1 MPEEEKETEFL
12 MFNHQEMNNK
22 KLEKYLLS
30 HYSSSTVESY
40 LRTITEFQ
48 LSNKNAS
55 KMTYLGIVK
64 YMQQVQSKYNG
75 STPTRILSAIK
86 KYYDFLVESGE
97 RKDHPCKNYFVRVK
111 QNRSIQFDNLFTGN
125 ELELLLEREERYKG
139 MRERN
144 RAMFSLLIYQGL
156 TLQEL
161 KSMNMTDI
169 DFNEGIVKVRRT
181 SRNMSRA
188 LRMEPK
194 QVAIMIEYRDVR
206 DDLLKVK
213 TDKLLVSQRGV
224 PMTGDSI
231 NAIVESMKLLFLDRN
246 LNPQTIR
253 QSVIS
258 NWLNVKNKPL
268 DEVQI
273 MAGHRHPS
281 STEKYIRKDMKNH
294 VEIIN
299 RFHPL
304 G

>member
-1 MPEEEKETEFL
+1 
-12 MFNHQEMNNK
+12 MNNQ

-30 HYSSSTVESY
+30 QFASSTVASY
-40 LRTITEFQ
+40 LRTINEFVHSSTDASQ
-48 LSNKNAS
+48 L
-55 KMTYLGIVK
+55 TYLDIVK
-64 YMQQVQSKYNG
+64 YMQEVQQKYNG

-86 KYYDFLVESGE
+86 KYYDFLVESGQ
-97 RKDHPCKNYFVRVK
+97 RKDHPCKNYLVRTN
-111 QNRSIQFDNLFTGN
+111 QNRCIHFDNLFTES
-125 ELELLLEREERYKG
+125 ELELLLDREERYNG

-156 TLQEL
+156 TLKEL
-161 KSMNMTDI
+161 ENIRISDI
-169 DFNEGIVKVRRT
+169 DFDEGIINVRR
-181 SRNMSRA
+181 SIRNSPRT
-188 LRMEPK
+188 LRMIPK
-194 QVAIMIEYRDVR
+194 QVVIMLEYKIIREL
-206 DDLLKVK
+206 LLKSK
-213 TDKLLVSQRGV
+213 TDRLLISQRGV

-231 NAIVESMKLLFLDRN
+231 NAIVESMKLLFTDRN

-258 NWLNVKNKPL
+258 NWLNLKRKPL

-273 MAGHRHPS
+273 MAGHKHPS

-299 RFHPL
+299 KFHPL